1 MREDLLDVRVRKMK
15 NLMYNNQYMYTSH
28 CYEEQADFLEDDK
41 PFYIKEKNA
50 TVLPITKNKGGVLD
64 ANGNYIALSGYRQE
78 APFFLTIDGA
88 YSIKQDQI
96 ETKYNEEKVIYLG
109 GFYNH
114 WGHYL
119 VDCLSRCWILLSE
132 EFSEYKVLFLPF
144 ENQKLQGNY
153 KRLLNLI
160 GVTDDRIIHID
171 KPSVFN
177 EVVIPEIAHD
187 TCNFKYKKEYV
198 EIFDRILENYCLMP
212 EIPEKVYF
220 SRENIGKFEFG
231 EAEIAENFKRNGYT
245 VYYPEELSL
254 DEQISIYANAKEIVC
269 LNSTICLNAL
279 FSSHKTQW
287 VIINKYSAY
296 HKMFAEVC
304 AMRLLQKP
312 IFIDAYDKELDVYG
326 NEIGTVPYMVCFNE
340 NVKKFFEDRNMNY
353 QLFNEKYR
361 KANIK
366 KYKHCCLKKKYGFNK
381 IYPFILKLVGA
392 LKNFLIEHHMGDIY
406 VALKKIKSLG
416 K

>member
-1 MREDLLDVRVRKMK
+1 MK
-15 NLMYNNQYMYTSH
+15 ELMYNNQYMYTSH
-28 CYEEQADFLEDDK
+28 HYEEPDEFLMDDM
-41 PFYIKEKNA
+41 PFYIKERSA
-50 TVLPITKNKGGVLD
+50 TVLPIKKNKGGVLD
-64 ANGNYIALSGYRQE
+64 AKGNFVALSGYGQE
-78 APFFLTIDGA
+78 SPFFLTIDGA
-88 YSIKQDQI
+88 YSIKQDEI
-96 ETKYNEEKVIYLG
+96 DTKYANEKVIYLG

-119 VDCLSRCWILLSE
+119 VDCLSRCWILLRE
-132 EFSEYKVLFLPF
+132 EFSGYKVLFLPF
-144 ENQKLQGNY
+144 ENQKLKGNY
-153 KRLLNLI
+153 KKLLELL

-187 TCNFKYKKEYV
+187 TCKFKYKKEYV
-198 EIFDRILENYCLMP
+198 EIFDRILTNYCLMP

-231 EAEIAENFKRNGYT
+231 EAEIAENFRRNGYT
-245 VYYPEELSL
+245 VYYPEQLSL
-254 DEQISIYANAKEIVC
+254 DDQISIYANAKEIVC

-279 FSSHKTQW
+279 FSPEDTQW

-304 AMRLLQKP
+304 AMRSLYKP
-312 IFIDAYDKELDVYG
+312 IFIDAYDEKYNFYG
-326 NEIGTVPYMVCFNE
+326 NEIGSVPYMVSFNE
-340 NVKKFFEDRNMNY
+340 NIKSFFEDRKMNY
-353 QLFNEKYR
+353 HLFDEKYR

-366 KYKHCCLKKKYGFNK
+366 QYKRCCLKKKYGLDK
-381 IYPFILKLVGA
+381 IYPFILKLVGG
-392 LKNFLIEHHMGDIY
+392 LKNFLIAHHMGNVY
-406 VALKKIKSLG
+406 AVLKKIKSLG